1 MRMIALRP
9 KDCCRA
15 QEEDDPLAMTA
26 SEPSYAS
33 SSVTRP
39 SITSI
44 ASRRYHRSRSRFA
57 PWNTS
62 MLAEAWRRMPLRQ
75 SRAWA
80 LPARHATCAKLRRGY
95 SPSAKYSALILR
107 RRCRI
112 ASMPPGYSSGL
123 VSTLMN
129 RTRYTSCGFLP
140 LARETP
146 AATGLSPDL
155 HHARDSSRGNTPI
168 RVCRCGSDRQA

>member
-123 VSTLMN
+123 CSISREPRAEHVGAGWCIEGVSLSRAARGMN
-129 RTRYTSCGFLP
+129 DCGG
-140 LARETP
+140 T
-146 AATGLSPDL
+146 
-155 HHARDSSRGNTPI
+155 
-168 RVCRCGSDRQA
+168 